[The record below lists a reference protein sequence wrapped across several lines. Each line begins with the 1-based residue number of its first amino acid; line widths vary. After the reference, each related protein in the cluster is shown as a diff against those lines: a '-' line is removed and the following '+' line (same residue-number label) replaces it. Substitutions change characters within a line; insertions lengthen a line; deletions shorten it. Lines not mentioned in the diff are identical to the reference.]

1 MQEEIQ
7 ILIEKY
13 IDGTISMYEMRRLDE
28 WYQSF
33 DSKQDLYLP
42 LTDNSTRAT
51 TKAFHEFKL
60 KLGIAW

>member
-28 WYQSF
+28 WYQLF

-42 LTDNSTRAT
+42 FTDKSNKAAA
-51 TKAFHEFKL
+51 KAFYELKL
-60 KLGIAW
+60 KLRIA